1 MAYADQTAMVN
12 RFGKAEIIS
21 LTDPDNL
28 VIDPVVVGRALD
40 DASAEIDTYLCGRYD
55 LPLTAP
61 YPTILERVCCDIA
74 RYRLYDDLPIVEV
87 RKRYEDALSWLR
99 DIAAG
104 RAVLLVEPSQEPKF
118 SISVVSSAQVFTD
131 ELIGK
136 MF

>member
-12 RFGKAEIIS
+12 RFGEAEIIS

-61 YPTILERVCCDIA
+61 YPAILERVCCDIA

-104 RAVLLVEPSQEPKF
+104 RAVLLVKPSQEPKF